1 MNRYKASTSWLIYL
15 YSPIQYFLN
24 CTKFQSTLESK
35 YIGIKIS
42 KNTLSFK
49 LSRVARFT
57 KNWNDKLKFCSLYS
71 GRGVVLATPTILI
84 LCAKNNV
91 TKTSD
96 YKSGS
101 KKSVTRFRQSK
112 KKQFMWN
119 QLKKISISYLNQLII
134 SSVFCK
140 IQLSVLNMSEF
151 IKFIKSKMWKEES
164 IGTLNL
170 TVSRHDQRQVEKGLA
185 SIWNKKDHLISYMK

>member
-1 MNRYKASTSWLIYL
+1 MTN
-15 YSPIQYFLN
+15 FLN
-24 CTKFQSTLESK
+24 CIKFQSTLESK

-101 KKSVTRFRQSK
+101 KKSVTLFRQSK
-112 KKQFMWN
+112 KT
-119 QLKKISISYLNQLII
+119 IH
-134 SSVFCK
+134 V
-140 IQLSVLNMSEF
+140 
-151 IKFIKSKMWKEES
+151 KS
-164 IGTLNL
+164 T
-170 TVSRHDQRQVEKGLA
+170 
-185 SIWNKKDHLISYMK
+185 

>member
-1 MNRYKASTSWLIYL
+1 MTN
-15 YSPIQYFLN
+15 FLN

-71 GRGVVLATPTILI
+71 GRGVVLDTPTILI

-101 KKSVTRFRQSK
+101 KKSVALFRQSK

-140 IQLSVLNMSEF
+140 IQLSVHNMSEF

-170 TVSRHDQRQVEKGLA
+170 TGSRHDQRQVEKGLA